1 MLRLSLAQMRRSA
14 GRLVAAGIAIA
25 IGTAFVAAAFFGGSV
40 INTTTAKALTASI
53 GDADLVVSGWDST
66 PALAKKIEKVDGV
79 ESVFAQVQ
87 SFEEVNFQGR
97 HEYTLINTP
106 APNSDLSV
114 IGVEEGN
121 MPENLDEIA
130 LPQGTMDRLNIKVG
144 DQITIPVWNYT
155 ETEDGGY
162 SEETSERTLTVTG
175 ITNDPS
181 GAFISYG
188 GGALVTPETQN
199 ELLDGDR
206 DEYSAEN
213 ITITLASGASVDTVK
228 ADIEKLVDPDS
239 EISVRTAAEQVDY
252 ATKQVT
258 GDTNVLL
265 IVVLSFAVVA
275 LFVAGLVITNTFQ
288 VLIAQRTRQLALLR
302 CVGATRSQVSRSVTL
317 ESLIL
322 GFLASLA
329 GLALGAALIQGTL
342 AVLSRS
348 DIGVPLPDAIDL
360 SLTNILVP
368 IITGTVV
375 TVLAAISPARAATR
389 VAPLA
394 ALRPADAPD
403 VRTKA
408 GTFRLVISLLGM
420 IGGAI
425 FLVGGVFLAK
435 QEPMLGFLVAVL
447 GGMASF
453 IGIIIGGVF
462 VVPKVVGLFGNIAGR
477 LTGATAKI
485 ATANTVRNPRRT
497 AATATALLIGVTL
510 VTMMSTGAAIARTTL
525 NSALTTQFPVDIAVG
540 EVTTDSDVVNPRI
553 AAEMAKLDGVKD
565 VAEIQAADVTVV
577 VTDGGGVIASSG
589 TEMVATTIDHAARA
603 GAIATTDSVPVD
615 EGTVLIGQ
623 AYTYEF
629 GLNTDD
635 PAKTITIVGPSG
647 EKTLKVAGK
656 TAHIGAGVA
665 LNADDFESV
674 VGTADVHAVWM
685 SVDDSQPA
693 INTYS
698 NVTERVSELTEGTE
712 SSYMISGSAAE
723 RAMFEQVIDT
733 LLLIVVGLLA
743 VAVVIAL
750 IGVANTL
757 SLSVIERRR
766 ESALLR
772 ALGLTRGRLRLML
785 AIEAVLITGVGALLG
800 VILGLIYGFAGGSV
814 IFGSMTGG
822 GVAMTVPWRD
832 IALVLGVALAA
843 GLLAS
848 VMPARSATKTSPVAA
863 LAEE

>member
-656 TAHIGAGVA
+656 TTHIGAGVA